1 MNVLI
6 IEDEKY
12 AAERLKLL
20 LVKTKKSICVL
31 DVLETVEDSI
41 NWMGNNPWPDLIFM
55 DIQLA
60 DGLCFEIFDT
70 VKVSTPII
78 FTTAF
83 DAFAI
88 KAFKVNSVDYLLK
101 PVELESLVRA
111 IDKFELLHAAGQW
124 SNEKINHLIDQLVH
138 NYKTRFFV
146 RAGQRFKSIQT
157 SEIDY
162 FFVTGRCTFLKTIS
176 GKIYDLDYSLEQLE
190 GLIDPGAFFRINRA
204 YIINIESI
212 TEMINY
218 SATRLKIKLR
228 NLEPNT
234 EIFVSR
240 DRLSTFKG
248 WLDGR

>member
-20 LVKTKKSICVL
+20 LLKSKKSIFVM
-31 DVLETVEDSI
+31 DDLETVEESI
-41 NWMGNNPWPDLIFM
+41 NWLGNNPRPDLIFM

-70 VKVSTPII
+70 VKVSTPVI

-83 DAFAI
+83 DEYAI

-101 PVELESLVRA
+101 PVDLESLVRA
-111 IDKFELLHAAGQW
+111 IDKFELLHASGQQP
-124 SNEKINHLIDQLVH
+124 NEKINLLIDQLVH

-162 FFVTGRCTFLKTIS
+162 FYISGRSTFLKTIS

-190 GLIDPGAFFRINRA
+190 GLIDPGAYFRINRG
-204 YIINIESI
+204 YVIHIESI
-212 TEMINY
+212 TEMTNY

-228 NLEPNT
+228 NMEPDT

-240 DRLSTFKG
+240 DRLSAFKG